1 MLRYKVRLGDVIGVK
16 VAIKNGADISQPGK
30 TMRQWTGLHIACWGS
45 SKPAND
51 LEVIET
57 ILLAAMKQGKS
68 KEEEVRSVKDKE
80 GLTPADVAKQKRDK
94 LPPVTNAEEGGAAQE
109 ERRKFDKIVEWL
121 EKGLPRN

>member
-1 MLRYKVRLGDVIGVK
+1 MPILTGIMPGRMIIS
-16 VAIKNGADISQPGK
+16 APANPIKIA
-30 TMRQWTGLHIACWGS
+30 TMRCPPIRSPRKA
-45 SKPAND
+45 
-51 LEVIET
+51 
-57 ILLAAMKQGKS
+57 AAMKQGKS

>member
-1 MLRYKVRLGDVIGVK
+1 MMDVVEKIQLVMPVSK
-16 VAIKNGADISQPGK
+16 SSHEI
-30 TMRQWTGLHIACWGS
+30 MRSVSARR
-45 SKPAND
+45 
-51 LEVIET
+51 V
-57 ILLAAMKQGKS
+57 
-68 KEEEVRSVKDKE
+68 EEEVRSVKDKE